1 MREFFIPFRS
11 RSEAVRFFE
20 ALMGYGIACR
30 LINTPSAAN
39 VGCGLSVKLFAKDM
53 QTAKT
58 VLTRDRYQSA
68 VGIFYFSNNGAV
80 IRL

>member
-11 RSEAVRFFE
+11 RSEAIRFYE
-20 ALMGYGIACR
+20 SLLSYNISCKV
-30 LINTPSAAN
+30 INTPSSAG

-53 QTAKT
+53 SQAKA
-58 VLTRDRYQSA
+58 VLARGRFVSA
-68 VGIFYFSNNGAV
+68 VGIFYFSQNGAA